1 MGLPQQVFYFYFY
14 FFGVCLLMF
23 LKIFAGLQNLFA
35 PSLCPGSSPHFLS
48 VSILQFVFFV
58 CFVLFSFFSF
68 SFSFP
73 FHSLGYAFKM

>member
-48 VSILQFVFFV
+48 VSILQFFVFF
-58 CFVLFSFFSF
+58 CFLLFSFF